1 MLVLVIYQKK
11 IKLRNKF
18 SLKIIIYL
26 ILSIPYSVKGDSIS
40 KLEQL
45 KVNLKDMGS
54 VAIGFSGGA
63 DSSFLLKVA
72 SDVLGDNVFAI
83 TVNSMLHPKREL
95 SDAVRFVQQ
104 MNAHHIVIDVD
115 MDAIEDF
122 KENPENRCYFC
133 KKFIFS
139 KIKDVAKQENIPYVL
154 DASNYD
160 DLQDYRPGMKALE
173 RVGVISPLV
182 DVGLGKS
189 EIRELSKQ
197 MDLDTWNKPSFAC
210 LASRFPYGVE
220 ITKSRLEQVEK
231 AELFLHSLGI
241 KQFRV
246 RYHTEVARIEVSK
259 NDFQRIFKHSDEI
272 VKKFK
277 ELGFNYIALD
287 IEGYRTGSLNEV
299 LKQ

>member
-1 MLVLVIYQKK
+1 MLALVICQKK
-11 IKLRNKF
+11 KKLKNEF

-45 KVNLKDMGS
+45 KVNLKNMGS
-54 VAIGFSGGA
+54 VAIGFSGGV

-72 SDVLGDNVFAI
+72 SDVLGNNVLAI
-83 TVNSMLHPKREL
+83 TVNSTFHPKREL
-95 SDAVRFVQQ
+95 SGAVRFAQQ

-115 MDAIEDF
+115 MDEIKDIR
-122 KENPENRCYFC
+122 ENPENRCYFC
-133 KKFIFS
+133 KKHFFS

-173 RVGVISPLV
+173 RLGVVSPLV
-182 DVGLGKS
+182 DVGLGKN
-189 EIRELSKQ
+189 EIRDLSKQ
-197 MDLDTWNKPSFAC
+197 MDLDTWDKPAFPC

-231 AELFLHSLGI
+231 AELFLHSLDL

-246 RYHTEVARIEVSK
+246 RYHNEIARIEVNK
-259 NDFQRIFKHSDEI
+259 NNFQQILMHSDEI

-277 ELGFNYIALD
+277 ELGFKYIALD

>member
-1 MLVLVIYQKK
+1 MLALVIYQKK
-11 IKLRNKF
+11 IKLKNKL
-18 SLKIIIYL
+18 SSKIIIYL
-26 ILSIPYSVKGDSIS
+26 ILSIPFSVKGDSIS

-45 KVNLKDMGS
+45 KVNLKDMSS

-72 SDVLGDNVFAI
+72 SEVLGDKVLAI
-83 TVNSMLHPKREL
+83 TVNSTLHPKREL
-95 SDAVRFVQQ
+95 SDAVQFAQQ

-115 MDAIEDF
+115 MDEIEDL
-122 KENPENRCYFC
+122 KENLENRCYFC
-133 KKFIFS
+133 KKIIFS

-160 DLQDYRPGMKALE
+160 DLQDYRPGIKALE
-173 RVGVISPLV
+173 RVGVVSPLV

-197 MDLDTWNKPSFAC
+197 MDLDTWDKPAFAC
-210 LASRFPYGVE
+210 LASRFPYGIK

-231 AELFLHSLGI
+231 AESFLHSLGI

-246 RYHTEVARIEVSK
+246 RYHIEVARIEVSK
-259 NDFQRIFKHSDEI
+259 NDFQRILTHSDEI

-277 ELGFNYIALD
+277 ELGFKYITLD